1 MRAGYFSGY
10 ETAGVLEA
18 RVAALEGDFAAQ
30 DAEIAALQAGIV
42 DVYTAH
48 AQGAIAPFAVASGAV
63 VRINVP
69 ALVSG
74 DQFPN
79 DGSWVVTGGLID
91 YPGSLAGLY
100 EVHCPIAFSTSL
112 GAATVYTWEVVEGT
126 SLATVPV
133 RRDFATFSVEK
144 QITASDTSATPTGYL
159 RLRDTGGQIGIFV
172 FHNSGSSA
180 TLEATTLSLV
190 LQRSSLP

>member
-1 MRAGYFSGY
+1 MYWQPNFDIRLA
-10 ETAGVLEA
+10 ALESD
-18 RVAALEGDFAAQ
+18 VSALEGDFTTQAS
-30 DAEIAALQAGIV
+30 EIAALQAGQLEI
-42 DVYTAH
+42 YTAH

-69 ALVSG
+69 SLVAN
-74 DQFPN
+74 DQIPN
-79 DGSWVVTGGLID
+79 DGSWVVSGGLIV

-100 EVHCPIAFSTSL
+100 EVHCPISFSTSL
-112 GAATVYTWEVVEGT
+112 GAAVIYTFEVVEGT
-126 SLATVPV
+126 GLATVPV
-133 RRDFATFSVEK
+133 RRDIATYSTEK
-144 QITASDTSATPTGYL
+144 QIAASDTSVNPTGYL
-159 RLRDTGGQIGIFV
+159 RLRDTGGEIGIFV